1 MSDTSETSE
10 ASEVRRKVVDE
21 YGNEFQ
27 LEGTE
32 LARGGQGVVLR
43 TTEGDLAV
51 KQPTDEFGD
60 VKNAEGAAVKFRQL
74 IGRIRS
80 LPLPDDC
87 HIALPVSALK
97 DEPGYV
103 MRLLADML
111 PYSYFTKVAE
121 EEEAKEWCEAH
132 PDVSMP
138 DDPDTRCRL
147 VHFLVSGSFRA
158 RYRALSKCAA
168 ELARLHAA
176 GIVYGDVAPGNVFM
190 KPNQSEVWL
199 IDPDNLRLEKEGG
212 AKPLHTPGYGAPEVT
227 QGLYGGT
234 SSSDAWAFAV
244 MAFES
249 LYLQHPFVGEAALSD
264 EEAWDAA
271 DSDFGDED
279 GETRAKNGLFPYV
292 DDPDDDSNRAY
303 GGLPREVFSTE
314 LLRKL
319 FYRTFGPGRLDPF
332 VRVTAAIW
340 AETFA
345 REYDRTLICPK
356 CGMTYDMNFEQ
367 CPVCDAP
374 VPAFAALRY
383 KGRLL
388 VLQKPEALSEAEF
401 DLPERFFA
409 PFSLVGNDRPT
420 HRVKIDFTKR
430 TMSEVRLTR
439 SMPAQPELSFFHL

>member
-1 MSDTSETSE
+1 MSDPSKENEVRS
-10 ASEVRRKVVDE
+10 VRRKVVDE

-27 LEGTE
+27 LEKTE
-32 LARGGQGVVLR
+32 LARGGQGVVFR

-60 VKNAEGAAVKFRQL
+60 VLTASNAAAKFRQL

-80 LPLPDDC
+80 LALPDDC
-87 HIALPVSALK
+87 HIALPVSSLK

-103 MRLLADML
+103 MRLLGGML
-111 PYSYFTKVAE
+111 PYSYFIKVAE
-121 EEEAKEWCEAH
+121 EEEAQKWCGAH
-132 PDVSMP
+132 PGVGMP
-138 DDPDTRCRL
+138 DDPDACRRL
-147 VHFLVSGSFRA
+147 VHFLASGSFRA
-158 RYRALSKCAA
+158 RYRALSRCAS

-190 KPNQSEVWL
+190 TEDQSEVWL

-234 SSSDAWAFAV
+234 SSSDVWAFAV

-264 EEAWDAA
+264 DEAWDAA
-271 DSDFGDED
+271 DNDFGDDD
-279 GETRAKNGLFPYV
+279 GETRARNGLFPYV
-292 DDPDDDSNRAY
+292 DDPDDDSNRA

-340 AETFA
+340 AEAFA
-345 REYDRTLICPK
+345 RECDRTLTCPK
-356 CGMTYDMNFEQ
+356 CGLTYGMHFEH
-367 CPVCDAP
+367 CPVCDAGA
-374 VPAFAALRY
+374 PAFATLRY
-383 KGRLL
+383 KGKLL
-388 VLQKPEALSEAEF
+388 ALQKPEDASEAEF
-401 DLPERFFA
+401 DLPERFFS
-409 PFSLVGNDRPT
+409 PFSLISHDRPT
-420 HRVKIDFTKR
+420 HRVRIDFVER
-430 TMSEVRLTR
+430 TISEVRLTR
-439 SMPAQPELSFFHL
+439 SMPAKPELSFFHL